1 MISLEIPM
9 RSILL
14 SALLLVSAS
23 AQTRLS
29 ADEVLLLRRVGVSDV
44 ELSAFVQRT
53 GVLPFPER
61 FFQTQIPAFSDELRD
76 ALSRFTP
83 RRLELDRLAALYGEV
98 AIGPFTTLAPETWER
113 SVFHQGAVECA
124 VFKDA
129 ASGAR
134 LVLAVL
140 PTTTLPE
147 EAAPQFVA
155 RMLNSRSGLFERSA
169 WSLSSPLV
177 EAMDAR
183 TWFHTDLFSEQAQAV
198 RLEGALYAS
207 IVDSRPVFIAG
218 ESGDLKKADLDAH
231 VRVAVRAL
239 TLISPTP

>member
-1 MISLEIPM
+1 MISLETRM
-9 RSILL
+9 RSLL
-14 SALLLVSAS
+14 LGALFLVSAS
-23 AQTRLS
+23 AQARLS

-44 ELSAFVQRT
+44 ELSALVLRN
-53 GVLPFPER
+53 GVLEFPEAL
-61 FFQTQIPAFSDELRD
+61 FQAQTPAFSYELRD

-113 SVFHQGAVECA
+113 SVFHQGPVDCA

-129 ASGAR
+129 LSGAR

-140 PTTTLPE
+140 PTTTLPA

-169 WSLSSPLV
+169 LSLSSPML

-183 TWFHTDLFSEQAQAV
+183 TWFHTDLFSEQAHGI

-207 IVDSRPVFIAG
+207 IVDGRPVFIAG
-218 ESGDLKKADLDAH
+218 ESGDLTKADLDAH

-239 TLISPTP
+239 TLVSAAP